1 MRKKIIA
8 LVALVFIFLVFLT
21 TIPFIVFVIKQSV
34 FPYDMLEL
42 DADNSMIT
50 EYAPHAWV
58 YKIPTVDIRFD
69 YALPACWKQVSSFSY
84 TLNQTT
90 KGALYSWKWSD
101 ATFHVYNVFGILRNL
116 PNGYYELN
124 AYANFDNGTSGEI
137 DRRNFVVDTNFVDP
151 LLRVISPM
159 NQTTYHTHD
168 VALTYTLNKDV
179 MMSYYELDKG
189 RNTDDWTSFRGNITL
204 TGLSDGSHEL
214 WLFVQ
219 SKDNFLM
226 KESTSYYSVNF
237 EVDTTK
243 QP

>member
-8 LVALVFIFLVFLT
+8 LVALFFIFLAFLT
-21 TIPFIVFVIKQSV
+21 TIPLIVFVIKQSV

-42 DADNSMIT
+42 DVGNSIIA
-50 EYAPHAWV
+50 EYVPYGWV
-58 YKIPTVDIRFD
+58 YKTPTVDIRFD
-69 YALPACWKQVSSFSY
+69 YATPASWKQVSSFSY

-101 ATFHVYNVFGILRNL
+101 ATFHVYNVFGILRDI
-116 PNGYYELN
+116 PNGYYEFN
-124 AYANFDNGTSGEI
+124 VYANFDNGTSEDIFRGS
-137 DRRNFVVDTNFVDP
+137 FVVDTNFVDP
-151 LLRVISPM
+151 TLEVLSPM

-168 VALTYTLNKDV
+168 VELTYTFNKDV

-189 RNTDDWTSFRGNITL
+189 RNTEDWTSFKGNITL
-204 TGLSDGSHEL
+204 TGLSDGSHAL

-219 SKDNFLM
+219 TKDNFLM
-226 KESTSYYSVNF
+226 KESTTLYSVNF
-237 EVDTTK
+237 KVDTTR